1 MPTKQNSTSRLDNTS
16 QFPVLSK
23 PDSISRLEPYGPD
36 LPRARPPS
44 NWRPPLTSNDISNQ
58 DGRSRQQTDV
68 TPSRAPESA
77 PNTHSNSKVVTRK
90 FVPRYHPIT
99 WNEVSRHKSKN
110 DLWLVIR
117 GQVYNVTD
125 FVDEHPGGEEV
136 LLDVAGQDATQAF
149 EDVEHSEQ
157 ARAILGTLFVGLST
171 NKDNTKSVDYDDNYD
186 REQYEKYNG
195 PYETSVDRAKSSAI
209 QKF

>member
-1 MPTKQNSTSRLDNTS
+1 
-16 QFPVLSK
+16 
-23 PDSISRLEPYGPD
+23 
-36 LPRARPPS
+36 
-44 NWRPPLTSNDISNQ
+44 
-58 DGRSRQQTDV
+58 
-68 TPSRAPESA
+68 
-77 PNTHSNSKVVTRK
+77 VTRK

-99 WNEVSRHKSKN
+99 WTEVSRHKSKN

-195 PYETSVDRAKSSAI
+195 PYETSMDKAKSSTLRKI
-209 QKF
+209 